1 MASTVCVY
9 MEVKLGEKAPIFTL
23 RAHDKSQVNL
33 ESFRGSHVVL
43 LFFPLAFSR
52 VCTEELKC
60 VHNEYE
66 GYANLD
72 AHVLGVSVDSL
83 YTLAEFRKVLNIGF
97 PLLSD
102 FNKEV
107 SRAYDALHEEFGYE
121 MKGVSK
127 RAVFVVDPAGTL
139 IHREVLENP
148 GEMPDLQ
155 KIADVLSSKTH

>member
-1 MASTVCVY
+1 MCY

-33 ESFRGSHVVL
+33 ESFRGSDVVL

-60 VHNEYE
+60 VQNDYD
-66 GYANLD
+66 GYSNLD
-72 AHVLGVSVDSL
+72 AHVFGISVDSL
-83 YTLAEFRKVLNIGF
+83 YTLAEFRKVHSIGF

-127 RAVFVVDPAGTL
+127 RAVFVIDPAGTL

-155 KIADVLSSKTH
+155 KVAAVLASKTH